1 MKTLKGLKDV
11 LEDLQKFGEAMQK
24 KVNDVT
30 YANALELQENAKQNA
45 PFDLGKLIQSI
56 QTIKLEDSS
65 YLILANATG
74 IAPYAAYMEFGTG
87 GNVSV
92 PSELADIAIKFK
104 GKGVKKIDLRPR
116 PYMYPALVRQRRIF
130 LEELKQLL
138 ETETKKV

>member
-45 PFDLGKLIQSI
+45 PFDLGKLRQSI
-56 QTIKLEDSS
+56 KTIKLKDSS

-74 IAPYAAYMEFGTG
+74 LAPYAAYMEFGTG

-92 PSELADIAIKFK
+92 PLELADIAIQFK

-130 LEELKQLL
+130 LEDLKHLL

>member
-11 LEDLQKFGEAMQK
+11 LEDLQKFGQSMQK

-30 YANALELQENAKQNA
+30 YANAFKLQDNAKQNA
-45 PFDLGKLIQSI
+45 PFDLGKLRQSI
-56 QTIKLEDSS
+56 QIIKLKDSS

-74 IAPYAAYMEFGTG
+74 LAPYAAYMEFGTG

-92 PSELADIAIKFK
+92 PLELADIAIQFK
-104 GKGVKKIDLRPR
+104 GKGAKKIDLRPR
-116 PYMYPALVRQRRIF
+116 PFMYPALVRQRRIF

>member
-45 PFDLGKLIQSI
+45 PFDLGKLRQSI
-56 QTIKLEDSS
+56 KTIKLEDSS

-74 IAPYAAYMEFGTG
+74 LAPYAAYMEFGTG

-92 PSELADIAIKFK
+92 PLELADIAIQFK

-116 PYMYPALVRQRRIF
+116 PFMYPALVRQRRIF
-130 LEELKQLL
+130 LEDLKHLL

>member
-1 MKTLKGLKDV
+1 MKSLKGLKDV

-30 YANALELQENAKQNA
+30 YANSLELQETAKQNA
-45 PFDLGKLIQSI
+45 PFDLGKLRQSI
-56 QTIKLEDSS
+56 KTIKLEDSS

-74 IAPYAAYMEFGTG
+74 LAPYAAYMEFGTG

-92 PSELADIAIKFK
+92 PLELADIAIQFK

-130 LEELKQLL
+130 LEDLKHLL

>member
-11 LEDLQKFGEAMQK
+11 LEDLQKFGQSMQK

-45 PFDLGKLIQSI
+45 PFDLGKLRQSI
-56 QTIKLEDSS
+56 KTIKLEDSS

-74 IAPYAAYMEFGTG
+74 LAPYAAYMEFGTG

-130 LEELKQLL
+130 LEDLKQLL

>member
-30 YANALELQENAKQNA
+30 YANAFKLQDNAKQNA
-45 PFDLGKLIQSI
+45 PFDLGKLRQSI
-56 QTIKLEDSS
+56 QIIKLKDSS

-74 IAPYAAYMEFGTG
+74 LAPYAAYMEFGTG

-92 PSELADIAIKFK
+92 PLELADIAIQFK

>member
-30 YANALELQENAKQNA
+30 YANALELQEKAKQNA
-45 PFDLGKLIQSI
+45 PFDLGKLKQSI

-74 IAPYAAYMEFGTG
+74 LAPYAAYMEFGTG

-92 PSELADIAIKFK
+92 PLELADIAIKFK

-130 LEELKQLL
+130 LEDLKHLL

>member
-11 LEDLQKFGEAMQK
+11 LEDLQKFGESMQK

-45 PFDLGKLIQSI
+45 PFDLGKLRQSI
-56 QTIKLEDSS
+56 QTIKLKDSS

-74 IAPYAAYMEFGTG
+74 LAPYAAYMEFGTG

-92 PSELADIAIKFK
+92 PLELADIAIQFK

-116 PYMYPALVRQRRIF
+116 PFMYPALVRQRRIF
-130 LEELKQLL
+130 LEDLKHLL

>member
-30 YANALELQENAKQNA
+30 HANALELQETAKQNA
-45 PFDLGKLIQSI
+45 PFDLGKLRQSI
-56 QTIKLEDSS
+56 KTIKLEDSS

-74 IAPYAAYMEFGTG
+74 LAPYAAYMEFGTG

-92 PSELADIAIKFK
+92 PLELADIAIQFK

-130 LEELKQLL
+130 LEDLKHLL

>member
-45 PFDLGKLIQSI
+45 PFDLGKLRQSI
-56 QTIKLEDSS
+56 KTIKLKDSS

-74 IAPYAAYMEFGTG
+74 LAPYAAYMEFGTG

-92 PSELADIAIKFK
+92 PLELADIAIQFK

>member
-45 PFDLGKLIQSI
+45 PFDLGKLRQSI

-74 IAPYAAYMEFGTG
+74 LAPYAAYMEFGTG

-92 PSELADIAIKFK
+92 PLELADIAIQFK

-130 LEELKQLL
+130 LEDLKHLL